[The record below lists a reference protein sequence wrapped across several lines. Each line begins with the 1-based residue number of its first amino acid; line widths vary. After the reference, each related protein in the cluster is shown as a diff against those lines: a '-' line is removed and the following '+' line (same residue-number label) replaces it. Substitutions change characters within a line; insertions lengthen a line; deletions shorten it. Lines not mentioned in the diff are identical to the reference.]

1 MLYITITLLLKFLT
15 KLVGFVLSNYL
26 YDYKMKNNIK
36 NRLINTFKYLTK
48 FELIKYL
55 LKLERKNKKD

>member
-1 MLYITITLLLKFLT
+1 
-15 KLVGFVLSNYL
+15 
-26 YDYKMKNNIK
+26 MKNNIK